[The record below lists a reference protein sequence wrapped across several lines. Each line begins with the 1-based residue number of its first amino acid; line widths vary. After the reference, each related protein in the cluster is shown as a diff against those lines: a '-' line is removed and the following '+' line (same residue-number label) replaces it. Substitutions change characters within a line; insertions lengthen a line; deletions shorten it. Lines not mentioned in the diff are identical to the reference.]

1 MNKRERF
8 PRVRA
13 STKTAHE
20 IYHNNTYLMTKDIKE
35 LFDCAS
41 STAGRIK
48 RIVLVEMAE
57 RNERIYSDIP
67 GLIDKDILFELA
79 GLDITKIDKSYR
91 ELMRYEKNN

>member
-1 MNKRERF
+1 MNKNRRF

-13 STKTAHE
+13 STRAAHD
-20 IYHNNTYLMTKDIKE
+20 IYHNNTYLMTKDIKK

-41 STAGRIK
+41 STAGKIK
-48 RIVLVEMAE
+48 RVVLEEMAE

-91 ELMRYEKNN
+91 ELMRYENV

>member
-1 MNKRERF
+1 MNNNRRF

-13 STKTAHE
+13 STRTAHD
-20 IYHNNTYLMTKDIKE
+20 IYHNNTYLLSRDIKV
-35 LFDCAS
+35 LFNCS
-41 STAGRIK
+41 PSTAGKIK
-48 RIVLVEMAE
+48 RVVLEVMAE

-91 ELMRYEKNN
+91 ELMRYENV

>member
-1 MNKRERF
+1 MNNNRRF

-13 STKTAHE
+13 STRVAHD
-20 IYHNNTYLMTKDIKE
+20 IYHNNTYLLSRDIKD
-35 LFDCAS
+35 LFNCS
-41 STAGRIK
+41 PSTAGKIK
-48 RIVLVEMAE
+48 RVVLEVMAE

-91 ELMRYEKNN
+91 ELMRYENV

>member
-1 MNKRERF
+1 MNNKIRF

-13 STKTAHE
+13 STKAAHE

-35 LFDCAS
+35 LFNCS
-41 STAGRIK
+41 PSTAGKIK
-48 RIVLVEMAE
+48 RVVLGVMSE

-79 GLDITKIDKSYR
+79 GLDIAKIDKSYK
-91 ELMRYEKNN
+91 ELMRYENV

>member
-1 MNKRERF
+1 MNNARF

-13 STKTAHE
+13 STKAAHE

-35 LFDCAS
+35 LFNCS
-41 STAGRIK
+41 PSTAGKIK
-48 RIVLVEMAE
+48 RIVLSEMAE

-79 GLDITKIDKSYR
+79 GLDIAKIDKSYK
-91 ELMRYEKNN
+91 ELMRYENV

>member
-1 MNKRERF
+1 MNNTRF

-13 STKTAHE
+13 LTKAAHE

-35 LFDCAS
+35 LFDCS
-41 STAGRIK
+41 PSTAGKIK
-48 RIVLVEMAE
+48 RVVLEVMSE

-79 GLDITKIDKSYR
+79 GLDIAKIDKSYK
-91 ELMRYEKNN
+91 ELMRYENV